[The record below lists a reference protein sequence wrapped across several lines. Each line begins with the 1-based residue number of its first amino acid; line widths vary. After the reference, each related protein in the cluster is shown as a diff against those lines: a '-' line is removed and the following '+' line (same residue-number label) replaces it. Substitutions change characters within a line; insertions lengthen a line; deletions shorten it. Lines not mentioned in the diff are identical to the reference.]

1 MLSEVS
7 QRKTNTIRFHLGNL
21 KKKKKNKNQVNEY
34 NKTETN
40 LLIQKTAG

>member
-1 MLSEVS
+1 MLREVK
-7 QRKTNTIRFHLGNL
+7 QRKTNTIRFHLGNQ
-21 KKKKKNKNQVNEY
+21 KKKKKQVNEY

>member
-21 KKKKKNKNQVNEY
+21 KKKKKKNQVNEY

>member
-21 KKKKKNKNQVNEY
+21 IKKKKNQVNEY